1 MWAMLESLITW
12 NGGSSCLIALY
23 MYVQDSITAISY
35 DGDKIVH
42 PYGSIVYWDVI
53 YPPVEDANL

>member
-1 MWAMLESLITW
+1 
-12 NGGSSCLIALY
+12 

-42 PYGSIVYWDVI
+42 PYGSIVYWDAI
-53 YPPVEDANL
+53 YLPVEDANL